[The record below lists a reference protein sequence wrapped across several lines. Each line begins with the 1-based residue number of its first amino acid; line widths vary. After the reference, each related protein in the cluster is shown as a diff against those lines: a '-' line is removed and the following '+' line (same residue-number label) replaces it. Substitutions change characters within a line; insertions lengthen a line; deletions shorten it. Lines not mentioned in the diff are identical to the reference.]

1 MRIQLASDLHLE
13 QLEYWFPG
21 ARTISPAHGADVLVL
36 AGDIG
41 KGTNALNLFRDWP
54 ALVAITFIG
63 TAAARFQPSLPDTSI
78 AYAAGQLL
86 GVLAVG
92 KAMVWFVVRK
102 SSELTKARGW
112 LLVAVLALLGLGG
125 ASWSDHQEK
134 SRMQAAT
141 AELREARTAYSRRHD
156 ELNTALAALPW
167 AEMSKP
173 TAIVDPVSRKAVL
186 AALNEALRLIDERRA
201 LFGTAQV
208 EPRRIAVGHGLD
220 VTSKQWVD
228 LEADFAHARSQFE
241 KVDAAQVR
249 FVRAFKEL
257 LIWAEGQSPRELEV
271 DGAKVVLNNA
281 KLAAEYNSLSAVVD
295 SAAAAQLQVMQ
306 ETRAFRAPVR

>member
-1 MRIQLASDLHLE
+1 MDEAAVAL
-13 QLEYWFPG
+13 
-21 ARTISPAHGADVLVL
+21 RTRQAA
-36 AGDIG
+36 
-41 KGTNALNLFRDWP
+41 W
-54 ALVAITFIG
+54 ALVAVTFIG

-92 KAMVWFVVRK
+92 KAIVWFVVRK

-156 ELNTALAALPW
+156 ELNAALAALPW
-167 AEMSKP
+167 SEMSKP
-173 TAIVDPVSRKAVL
+173 TAIVDPTSRKAAM
-186 AALNEALRLIDERRA
+186 AALDEALRLIDERRA
-201 LFGTAQV
+201 LFGAVQV
-208 EPRRIAVGHGLD
+208 EPRKIALGHGLS
-220 VTSKQWVD
+220 VTSKQWGD
-228 LEADFAHARSQFE
+228 LEADFAQARTQFE

-257 LIWAEGQSPRELEV
+257 LIWAEGQPPRELEV
-271 DGAKVVLNNA
+271 EGVKVVLNNA
-281 KLAAEYNSLSAVVD
+281 KLAAEYNSLAAVVD

>member
-1 MRIQLASDLHLE
+1 MDEAAVA
-13 QLEYWFPG
+13 
-21 ARTISPAHGADVLVL
+21 ARTRQAA
-36 AGDIG
+36 
-41 KGTNALNLFRDWP
+41 W

-63 TAAARFQPSLPDTSI
+63 TAAARYQPSLPDTSI

-92 KAMVWFVVRK
+92 KAIVWFVVRK

-125 ASWSDHQEK
+125 ASWSDYREN

-141 AELREARTAYSRRHD
+141 VELREARAAYSRRHD

-167 AEMSKP
+167 SEMSKP
-173 TAIVDPVSRKAVL
+173 KAIVDPVGRKAAI
-186 AALNEALRLIDERRA
+186 AALDEALRLIDERRA
-201 LFGTAQV
+201 LFGAAQV
-208 EPRRIAVGHGLD
+208 EPRKIALGHGLD
-220 VTSKQWVD
+220 VTSKKWAD
-228 LEADFAHARSQFE
+228 LESDFTKARAQFE
-241 KVDAAQVR
+241 MVDAAQVR

-257 LIWAEGQSPRELEV
+257 LIWAEAQPPRDLEV
-271 DGAKVVLNNA
+271 DGDKVVLNNPEQA
-281 KLAAEYNSLSAVVD
+281 SAYNSLASVVA

-306 ETRAFRAPVR
+306 EARVSRTPGQ